1 MKIVISEEQLKTLVH
16 LIKEDNGKINVM
28 FVGDSHSAGNGWTWN
43 YLIAKDHPEWDVT
56 QLAVGGKTTKWML
69 QNLTTKLNEKKY
81 DLVFIYGGANDVMS
95 PQPIS
100 TPISNIQKMVDLVN
114 GQGGK
119 AIVLTGFDSETIF
132 NPEKVSTTK
141 YCDRE
146 CMIGFKPKRVKYQT
160 DLPNSITGAIIIP
173 KLVGDISW
181 STDGVHVGS
190 AQHKLMKDHV
200 YSNMGDLK
208 NITVDTKTKS
218 DTNTETKSDTN
229 TETQSAG
236 QRLFNSIKTILSKK
250 DKMESTATPEDI
262 KTIQLSLNV
271 INKGNLPMTGQIDDE
286 TTKAI
291 ENYQET
297 NNLDK
302 TGKLSPDTTGGIISD
317 FLFKI
322 TGKRYTFGKS
332 SNTEKSDNTEKSE
345 QNFNPMVI
353 INPGVK
359 VTTFPSDIETKFKT
373 AVGDDYDGFISDV
386 KAIGLDPKIAIR
398 QLYTESRFNPDV
410 MSCKRTSSAGAKG
423 IAQFMPGTWPTYGGG
438 GDPCN
443 ISDALKAYPKM
454 MKKLLDKFPGRLDLA
469 IAGYNSGPNLQVP
482 KNSKNFVYDN
492 ALKNKTPFT
501 ELNGVIPAE
510 SYKYASSILQT

>member
-190 AQHKLMKDHV
+190 AKHKLMKDHV

-208 NITVDTKTKS
+208 NIKVD
-218 DTNTETKSDTN
+218 TETKSDTN
-229 TETQSAG
+229 TKTQNAG

-271 INKGNLPMTGQIDDE
+271 INKGDLPMTGQIDDE
-286 TTKAI
+286 TTKTI

-332 SNTEKSDNTEKSE
+332 SNTEKSNNTEKSE

-359 VTTFPSDIETKFKT
+359 VRTFPSDIESKFKNV
-373 AVGDDYDGFISDV
+373 VGDDYNSFISDV
-386 KAIGLDPKIAIR
+386 QAIGLDPKIAIR
-398 QLYTESRFNPDV
+398 QLYAESAFSPNV
-410 MSCKRTSSAGAKG
+410 MSCKKTSTAGAKG
-423 IAQFMPGTWPTYGGG
+423 IAQFMPGTWPSYGGG

-443 ISDALKAYPKM
+443 ISDSLKAYVKF
-454 MKKLLDKFPGRLDLA
+454 MKVLINRFPGRIDLA
-469 IAGYNSGPNLQVP
+469 IAAYNSGPN
-482 KNSKNFVYDN
+482 KTAYAK

-501 ELNGVIPAE
+501 DLKGKIPNE
-510 SYKYASSILQT
+510 SYNYASAILQP

>member
-16 LIKEDNGKINVM
+16 LIKEDDGKINVM
-28 FVGDSHSAGNGWTWN
+28 FVGDSHSAGPEWTWN
-43 YLIAKDHPEWDVT
+43 YLIAKDHPDWDVT
-56 QLAVGGKTTKWML
+56 QLAVEGMSTKWML

-81 DLVFIYGGANDVMS
+81 DLVFIYGGANDVYS
-95 PQPIS
+95 AQPIS
-100 TPISNIQKMVDLVN
+100 TPINNIQKMVNLVN
-114 GQGGK
+114 DQGGK
-119 AIVLTGFDSETIF
+119 VIVLVGFDIDTIF
-132 NPEKVSTTK
+132 NPEKVTTTR
-141 YCDRE
+141 YCKKE
-146 CMIGFKPKRVKYQT
+146 CMIVGKQKLMEYQAK
-160 DLPNSITGAIIIP
+160 LPNSITGAIIIP

-181 STDGVHVGS
+181 SSDGMHVGS
-190 AQHKLMKDHV
+190 AQHKLMKDQV
-200 YSNMGDLK
+200 YNNMGDLK
-208 NITVDTKTKS
+208 NIKADTKTNS
-218 DTNTETKSDTN
+218 GTD
-229 TETQSAG
+229 TETQKSSKK
-236 QRLFNSIKTILSKK
+236 LFNSIKNILSKK
-250 DKMESTATPEDI
+250 DKMESSATPEDI
-262 KTIQLSLNV
+262 KTMQFSLNV
-271 INKGNLPMTGQIDDE
+271 INKGDLPITGQINDE

-291 ENYQET
+291 ENYQEI

-317 FLFKI
+317 FLFNI

-386 KAIGLDPKIAIR
+386 QAIGLDPKIAIR

-469 IAGYNSGPNLQVP
+469 IAGYNSGPNL
-482 KNSKNFVYDN
+482 KAYSN
-492 ALKNKTPFT
+492 ALKNKTQFT

>member
-28 FVGDSHSAGNGWTWN
+28 FVGDSHSAGEGWTWN

-56 QLAVGGKTTKWML
+56 QVTKGGKRTDWML
-69 QNLTTKLNEKKY
+69 QNLQTKLNEKKY

-119 AIVLTGFDSETIF
+119 TIVLTGFDSETIF
-132 NPEKVSTTK
+132 NPEKVTTTK

-146 CMIGFKPKRVKYQT
+146 CMINFKPKRVKYQA
-160 DLPNSITGAIIIP
+160 DLASSITGAIIIP

-181 STDGVHVGS
+181 SSDGVHVGS
-190 AQHKLMKDHV
+190 SQHKLMKDHV

-208 NITVDTKTKS
+208 NITVDTKTNS
-218 DTNTETKSDTN
+218 GTN
-229 TETQSAG
+229 TETQSAS
-236 QRLFNSIKTILSKK
+236 QRIFNSIKNILSKK

-271 INKGNLPMTGQIDDE
+271 INKGDLPMTGQIDGE
-286 TTKAI
+286 TTQAI
-291 ENYQET
+291 EDYQET
-297 NNLDK
+297 NDLDQ
-302 TGKLSPDTTGGIISD
+302 TGKLTPDTTGGIISD

-332 SNTEKSDNTEKSE
+332 NK
-345 QNFNPMVI
+345 NFNPMVI
-353 INPGVK
+353 ENPGVEVK
-359 VTTFPSDIETKFKT
+359 PFPSDIESKFKN

-386 KAIGLDPKIAIR
+386 ESIGLDPKIAIR
-398 QLYTESRFNPDV
+398 QLYTESAFRPDV
-410 MSCKRTSSAGAKG
+410 MSCKKNSTAGAKG
-423 IAQFMPGTWPTYGGG
+423 IAQFMPGTWPSYGGG

-454 MKKLLDKFPGRLDLA
+454 MKELLKKFPGRLDLS
-469 IAGYNSGPNLQVP
+469 IAGYNSGPNL
-482 KNSKNFVYDN
+482 KSYSE

-501 ELNGVIPAE
+501 ELKGKIPNE
-510 SYKYASSILQT
+510 SYKYASSILQP

>member
-69 QNLTTKLNEKKY
+69 ENLTTKLNEKKY

-100 TPISNIQKMVDLVN
+100 TPIGNIQKMVDLVN

-146 CMIGFKPKRVKYQT
+146 CMIGFKPKRVKYQA

-208 NITVDTKTKS
+208 NIKVD
-218 DTNTETKSDTN
+218 TETKSDTN
-229 TETQSAG
+229 TKTQSAG
-236 QRLFNSIKTILSKK
+236 QRLFNSIKNILSKK

-262 KTIQLSLNV
+262 KTMQFSLNV
-271 INKGNLPMTGQIDDE
+271 INKSDLPMTGQIDDK

-302 TGKLSPDTTGGIISD
+302 TGKLSSDTTGGIISD
-317 FLFKI
+317 LLFKI

-332 SNTEKSDNTEKSE
+332 NNTEKSNNTKKSE

-359 VTTFPSDIETKFKT
+359 VRTFPSDIESKFKNV
-373 AVGDDYDGFISDV
+373 VGDDYNSFISDV
-386 KAIGLDPKIAIR
+386 QAIGLDPKIAIR
-398 QLYTESRFNPDV
+398 QLYAESAFNPNV
-410 MSCKRTSSAGAKG
+410 MSCKKTSTAGAKG
-423 IAQFMPGTWPTYGGG
+423 IAQFMPGTWPSYGGG

-443 ISDALKAYPKM
+443 ISDSLKAYVKF
-454 MKKLLDKFPGRLDLA
+454 MKVLINRFPGRIDLA
-469 IAGYNSGPNLQVP
+469 IAAYNSGPN
-482 KNSKNFVYDN
+482 KTAYAK

-501 ELNGVIPAE
+501 DLKGKIPNE
-510 SYKYASSILQT
+510 SYNYASAILQP

>member
-28 FVGDSHSAGNGWTWN
+28 FVGDSHSAGPEWTWN

-100 TPISNIQKMVDLVN
+100 TPIGNIQKMVDLVN

-119 AIVLTGFDSETIF
+119 VIVLVGFDSESIF
-132 NPEKVSTTK
+132 NPEKVTTTK

-146 CMIGFKPKRVKYQT
+146 CMIGFKPKRIKYQA

-181 STDGVHVGS
+181 SSDGVHVGS
-190 AQHKLMKDHV
+190 AKHKLMKDHV

-208 NITVDTKTKS
+208 NIKVDTKTNS
-218 DTNTETKSDTN
+218 GTN
-229 TETQSAG
+229 TETQSAS
-236 QRLFNSIKTILSKK
+236 QKIFNSIKNILSKK

-271 INKGNLPMTGQIDDE
+271 INKGDLPMTGQINDE

-332 SNTEKSDNTEKSE
+332 STTEKSE
-345 QNFNPMVI
+345 KNFNPMVI
-353 INPGVK
+353 ENPGVQ
-359 VTTFPSDIETKFKT
+359 VRPYPSDIESKFKN
-373 AVGDDYDGFISDV
+373 AVGDNYDSFISDV
-386 KAIGLDPKIAIR
+386 EAIGLDPKIAIR
-398 QLYTESRFNPDV
+398 QLYTESAFSPDV
-410 MSCKRTSSAGAKG
+410 MSCKRTSTAGAKG
-423 IAQFMPGTWPTYGGG
+423 IAQFMPGTWPSYGGG
-438 GDPCN
+438 GNPCN

-454 MKKLLDKFPGRLDLA
+454 MKVLLNKFPGRLDLA
-469 IAGYNSGPNLQVP
+469 IAGYNSGPN
-482 KNSKNFVYDN
+482 KTAYAK

-501 ELNGVIPAE
+501 DLKGKIPNE
-510 SYKYASSILQT
+510 SYNYASVILQP

>member
-1 MKIVISEEQLKTLVH
+1 MKIVISEEQLKTLVY

-28 FVGDSHSAGNGWTWN
+28 FVGDSHSAGPEWTWN
-43 YLIAKDHPEWDVT
+43 YLIAKDHQEWDVT
-56 QLAVGGKTTKWML
+56 QLAEGGKTTKWML

-132 NPEKVSTTK
+132 NPEKVTTTK

-146 CMIGFKPKRVKYQT
+146 CMIGFKPKRVKYQS

-181 STDGVHVGS
+181 SSDGVHVGS
-190 AQHKLMKDHV
+190 AKHKLMKDHV
-200 YSNMGDLK
+200 YNNMGDLK
-208 NITVDTKTKS
+208 NIKTDTKTNS
-218 DTNTETKSDTN
+218 GDNTEA
-229 TETQSAG
+229 QSVS
-236 QRLFNSIKTILSKK
+236 QKIFNSIKNILSKK

-262 KTIQLSLNV
+262 KTMQLSLNV
-271 INKGNLPMTGQIDDE
+271 INKGDLPMTGQINDE

-332 SNTEKSDNTEKSE
+332 DNNTKNFNPNNTK
-345 QNFNPMVI
+345 NFNPMVI
-353 INPGVK
+353 ENPGIKVK
-359 VTTFPSDIETKFKT
+359 EYPSDIESRFKN
-373 AVGDDYDGFISDV
+373 AAGDNYETFISDV
-386 KAIGLDPKIAIR
+386 EAIGLDPKIAIR
-398 QLYTESRFNPDV
+398 QLYSESAFSPDV
-410 MSCKRTSSAGAKG
+410 MSCKKTSTAGAKG
-423 IAQFMPGTWPTYGGG
+423 IAQFMPKTWPTYGGG

-443 ISDALKAYPKM
+443 VSDALKAYPKM
-454 MKKLLDKFPGRLDLA
+454 MKVLLNKFPGRLDLS
-469 IAGYNSGPNLQVP
+469 IAGYNSGPNLNAYAQ
-482 KNSKNFVYDN
+482 

-501 ELNGVIPAE
+501 ELKGKRPEE
-510 SYKYASSILQT
+510 SYKYASSILQP

>member
-28 FVGDSHSAGNGWTWN
+28 FVGDSHSAGPEWTWN

-100 TPISNIQKMVDLVN
+100 TPISNIQKMVDLIN

-119 AIVLTGFDSETIF
+119 AIVLTGFDSESIF
-132 NPEKVSTTK
+132 NPEKVTTTK

-146 CMIGFKPKRVKYQT
+146 CMIGFKPKRIKYQA

-181 STDGVHVGS
+181 SSDGVHVGS
-190 AQHKLMKDHV
+190 AKHKLMKDHV

-208 NITVDTKTKS
+208 NIKV
-218 DTNTETKSDTN
+218 NTETNSGTK
-229 TETQSAG
+229 TETQSAS
-236 QRLFNSIKTILSKK
+236 QKIFNSIKNILSKK

-271 INKGNLPMTGQIDDE
+271 INKGNLPMTGQINDE

-332 SNTEKSDNTEKSE
+332 NKNTK
-345 QNFNPMVI
+345 NFNPMVI
-353 INPGVK
+353 ENPGVQ
-359 VTTFPSDIETKFKT
+359 VTTFPSDIESKFKN
-373 AVGDDYDGFISDV
+373 AVGDNYDSFISDV
-386 KAIGLDPKIAIR
+386 QAIGLDPKIAIR
-398 QLYTESRFNPDV
+398 QLYTESRFSPDV
-410 MSCKRTSSAGAKG
+410 MSCKRTSTAGARG
-423 IAQFMPGTWPTYGGG
+423 IAQFMPGTWPAYGGG

-454 MKKLLDKFPGRLDLA
+454 MKVLLNKFPGRLDLA

-482 KNSKNFVYDN
+482 KKSKNFVYDN

-501 ELNGVIPAE
+501 ELKGVIPKE
-510 SYKYASSILQT
+510 SYGYASSILQP

>member
-1 MKIVISEEQLKTLVH
+1 
-16 LIKEDNGKINVM
+16 
-28 FVGDSHSAGNGWTWN
+28 
-43 YLIAKDHPEWDVT
+43 
-56 QLAVGGKTTKWML
+56 
-69 QNLTTKLNEKKY
+69 
-81 DLVFIYGGANDVMS
+81 MS

-119 AIVLTGFDSETIF
+119 AIVLTGFDSESIF
-132 NPEKVSTTK
+132 NPEKVTTTK

-146 CMIGFKPKRVKYQT
+146 CMINFKPKRVEYQAK
-160 DLPNSITGAIIIP
+160 LPNSINGAIIIP

-181 STDGVHVGS
+181 SSDGVHVGS
-190 AQHKLMKDHV
+190 AKHKLMKDHV

-208 NITVDTKTKS
+208 NIKVDTKTNS
-218 DTNTETKSDTN
+218 GTN
-229 TETQSAG
+229 TETQSAS
-236 QRLFNSIKTILSKK
+236 QKIFNSIKNILSKK

-271 INKGNLPMTGQIDDE
+271 INKGDLPMTGQINDE

-302 TGKLSPDTTGGIISD
+302 TGKLSPDTTGSIISD

-332 SNTEKSDNTEKSE
+332 STTEKSE
-345 QNFNPMVI
+345 KNFNPMVI
-353 INPGVK
+353 ENPGVK
-359 VTTFPSDIETKFKT
+359 VTTFPSDIETKFKN
-373 AVGDDYDGFISDV
+373 AVGDNYDSFISDV
-386 KAIGLDPKIAIR
+386 QAIGLDPKIAIR
-398 QLYTESRFNPDV
+398 QLYTESRFSPDV
-410 MSCKRTSSAGAKG
+410 MSCKRTSTAGAKG
-423 IAQFMPGTWPTYGGG
+423 IAQFMPGTWPSYGGG
-438 GDPCN
+438 GNPCN

-454 MKKLLDKFPGRLDLA
+454 MKVLLNKFPGRLDLA
-469 IAGYNSGPNLQVP
+469 IAGYNSGPN
-482 KNSKNFVYDN
+482 KTAYAK

-501 ELNGVIPAE
+501 DLKGKIPNE
-510 SYKYASSILQT
+510 SYNYASSILQP

>member
-1 MKIVISEEQLKTLVH
+1 MKIIISEEQLHSLVN
-16 LIKEDNGKINVM
+16 LIKEDDGKINVM
-28 FVGDSHSAGNGWTWN
+28 FVGDSLSSGPGYTWN
-43 YLIAKDHPEWDVT
+43 YLLENAHPDWDVT
-56 QLAVGGKTTKWML
+56 HVAKVGMKTSWML
-69 QNLTTKLNEKKY
+69 DNMLPKLKEKKY
-81 DLVFIYGGANDVMS
+81 DKVFIWGGGNDAFGQVS
-95 PQPIS
+95 LDS
-100 TPISNIQKMVDLVN
+100 VVSNIQSMVDAVVN
-114 GQGGK
+114 QGGQAYVFIGYDAK
-119 AIVLTGFDSETIF
+119 SVMSDDKLK
-132 NPEKVSTTK
+132 PTK
-141 YCDRE
+141 YCDKP
-146 CMIGFKPKRVKYQT
+146 CMLKSRDRTIELQEKVLNGIKNAT
-160 DLPNSITGAIIIP
+160 IIP
-173 KLVGDISW
+173 AVVGDPSW
-181 STDGVHVGS
+181 TSDGIHPNGS
-190 AQHKLMKDHV
+190 AHKLFKDQV
-200 YSNMGDLK
+200 EKYIGTS
-208 NITVDTKTKS
+208 
-218 DTNTETKSDTN
+218 TNNNRGTN

-271 INKGNLPMTGQIDDE
+271 INKGDLPMTGQINDE
-286 TTKAI
+286 TTKTI

-332 SNTEKSDNTEKSE
+332 DKNTK
-345 QNFNPMVI
+345 NFNPMVI
-353 INPGVK
+353 INSGVK
-359 VTTFPSDIETKFKT
+359 VTTFPSDIESKFKN

-454 MKKLLDKFPGRLDLA
+454 MEKLLDKFPGRLDLA
-469 IAGYNSGPNLQVP
+469 IAGYNSGPNL
-482 KNSKNFVYDN
+482 KAYSN

-501 ELNGVIPAE
+501 ELKGVIPAE

>member
-69 QNLTTKLNEKKY
+69 ENLTTKLNKKKY

-100 TPISNIQKMVDLVN
+100 TPIGNIQKMVDLVN

-132 NPEKVSTTK
+132 NPEKVSTTR
-141 YCDRE
+141 YCNRE
-146 CMIGFKPKRVKYQT
+146 CMIGFKPKRVKYQA

-190 AQHKLMKDHV
+190 AKHKLMKDHV

-208 NITVDTKTKS
+208 NIKVD
-218 DTNTETKSDTN
+218 TETKSDTN
-229 TETQSAG
+229 TKTQSAG
-236 QRLFNSIKTILSKK
+236 QRLFNSIKNILSKK

-262 KTIQLSLNV
+262 KTMQFSLNV
-271 INKGNLPMTGQIDDE
+271 INKSDLPMTGQIDDK

-302 TGKLSPDTTGGIISD
+302 TGKLSSETTGGIISD
-317 FLFKI
+317 LLFKI

-332 SNTEKSDNTEKSE
+332 NNTEKSNNTKKSE

-359 VTTFPSDIETKFKT
+359 VRTFPSDIESKFKNV
-373 AVGDDYDGFISDV
+373 VGDDYNSFISDV
-386 KAIGLDPKIAIR
+386 QAIGLDPKIAIR
-398 QLYTESRFNPDV
+398 QLYAESAFNPNV
-410 MSCKRTSSAGAKG
+410 MSCKKTSTAGAKG
-423 IAQFMPGTWPTYGGG
+423 IAQFMPGTWPSYGGG

-443 ISDALKAYPKM
+443 ISDSLKAYVKF
-454 MKKLLDKFPGRLDLA
+454 MKVLINRFPGRIDLA
-469 IAGYNSGPNLQVP
+469 IAAYNSGPN
-482 KNSKNFVYDN
+482 KTAYAK

-501 ELNGVIPAE
+501 ELKGVIPAE

>member
-69 QNLTTKLNEKKY
+69 ENLTTKLNEKKY

-100 TPISNIQKMVDLVN
+100 TPIGNIQKMVDLVN

-146 CMIGFKPKRVKYQT
+146 CMIGFKPKRVKYQA

-190 AQHKLMKDHV
+190 AKHKLMKDHV

-208 NITVDTKTKS
+208 NIKVD
-218 DTNTETKSDTN
+218 TETKSDTN
-229 TETQSAG
+229 TKTQSAG
-236 QRLFNSIKTILSKK
+236 QRLFNSIKNILSKK

-262 KTIQLSLNV
+262 KTMQFSLNV
-271 INKGNLPMTGQIDDE
+271 INKADLPITGQIDDE

-302 TGKLSPDTTGGIISD
+302 TGKLSSDTTGGIISD
-317 FLFKI
+317 LLFKI

-332 SNTEKSDNTEKSE
+332 NNTEKSNNTKKSE

-359 VTTFPSDIETKFKT
+359 VRTFPSDIESKFKNV
-373 AVGDDYDGFISDV
+373 VGDDYNSFISDV
-386 KAIGLDPKIAIR
+386 QAIGLDPKIAIR
-398 QLYTESRFNPDV
+398 QLYAESAFNPNV
-410 MSCKRTSSAGAKG
+410 MSCKKTSTAGAKG
-423 IAQFMPGTWPTYGGG
+423 IAQFMPGTWPSYGGG

-443 ISDALKAYPKM
+443 ISDSLKAYVKF
-454 MKKLLDKFPGRLDLA
+454 MKVLINRFPGRIDLA
-469 IAGYNSGPNLQVP
+469 IAAYNSGPN
-482 KNSKNFVYDN
+482 KTAYAK

-501 ELNGVIPAE
+501 DLKGKIPNE
-510 SYKYASSILQT
+510 SYNYASAILQP

>member
-69 QNLTTKLNEKKY
+69 ENLTTKLNKKKY

-100 TPISNIQKMVDLVN
+100 TPIGNIQKMVDLVN

-132 NPEKVSTTK
+132 NPEKVSTTR

-146 CMIGFKPKRVKYQT
+146 CMIGFKPKRVKYQA

-208 NITVDTKTKS
+208 NIKVDTKTNS
-218 DTNTETKSDTN
+218 GTN
-229 TETQSAG
+229 TETQNAS
-236 QRLFNSIKTILSKK
+236 QKLFNSIKNILAKK
-250 DKMESTATPEDI
+250 DKMESSATPEDI
-262 KTIQLSLNV
+262 KTMQFLLSV
-271 INKGNLPMTGQIDDE
+271 INKGDLPMTGQIDDK
-286 TTKAI
+286 TTQVI
-291 ENYQET
+291 EDYQET

-332 SNTEKSDNTEKSE
+332 DKNTK
-345 QNFNPMVI
+345 NFNPMVI
-353 INPGVK
+353 ENPGISVRP
-359 VTTFPSDIETKFKT
+359 FPSDIESKFKN
-373 AVGDDYDGFISDV
+373 AVGDNYDSFISDV
-386 KAIGLDPKIAIR
+386 QAIGLDPKIAIR
-398 QLYTESRFNPDV
+398 QLYTESAFSPDV
-410 MSCKRTSSAGAKG
+410 MSCKKNSTAGAKG
-423 IAQFMPGTWPTYGGG
+423 IAQFMPGTWPSYGGG

-454 MKKLLDKFPGRLDLA
+454 MKELLKKFPGRLDLS

-482 KNSKNFVYDN
+482 KNSKNYVYDN

-501 ELNGVIPAE
+501 ELKGVIPNE
-510 SYKYASSILQT
+510 SYNYASSILQP

>member
-69 QNLTTKLNEKKY
+69 ENLTTKLNKKKY

-100 TPISNIQKMVDLVN
+100 TPIGNIQKMVDLVN

-132 NPEKVSTTK
+132 NPEKVSTTR
-141 YCDRE
+141 YCNRE
-146 CMIGFKPKRVKYQT
+146 CMIGFKPKRVKYQA

-190 AQHKLMKDHV
+190 AKHKLMKDHV

-208 NITVDTKTKS
+208 NIKVD
-218 DTNTETKSDTN
+218 TETKSDTN
-229 TETQSAG
+229 TKTQSAG
-236 QRLFNSIKTILSKK
+236 QRLFNSIKNILSKK
-250 DKMESTATPEDI
+250 DKMETSATPEDI
-262 KTIQLSLNV
+262 KVMQFSLNI
-271 INKGNLPMTGQIDDE
+271 INKSDLPMTGQIDGE
-286 TTKAI
+286 TVKAI
-291 ENYQET
+291 EDYQET
-297 NNLDK
+297 NDLDQ
-302 TGKLSPDTTGGIISD
+302 TGKLTPDTTGGIISD
-317 FLFKI
+317 LLFKI
-322 TGKRYTFGKS
+322 TGKRYTFGR
-332 SNTEKSDNTEKSE
+332 SNK
-345 QNFNPMVI
+345 NFNPMVI
-353 INPGVK
+353 ENPGVK
-359 VTTFPSDIETKFKT
+359 VNTFPSDIDSKFKK
-373 AVGDDYDGFISDV
+373 AVGDDYDSFISDV
-386 KAIGLDPKIAIR
+386 ESIGLDPKIAMR
-398 QLYTESRFNPDV
+398 QLYTESAFNPDV
-410 MSCKRTSSAGAKG
+410 MSCRRTSTAGAKG

-438 GDPCN
+438 GNPCD

-454 MKKLLDKFPGRLDLA
+454 MKELLRRFPGRVDLA
-469 IAGYNSGPNLQVP
+469 IAGYNSGPNF
-482 KNSKNFVYDN
+482 KFASGDNKGKMAYDY
-492 ALKNKTPFT
+492 ALKNKIPFT
-501 ELNGVIPAE
+501 DLKGKIPNE
-510 SYKYASSILQT
+510 SYKYASSILQP

>member
-28 FVGDSHSAGNGWTWN
+28 FVGDSHSAGPKWTWN

-100 TPISNIQKMVDLVN
+100 TPIGNIQKMVDLVN

-119 AIVLTGFDSETIF
+119 AIVLTGFDSESIF
-132 NPEKVSTTK
+132 NPEKVSTTR

-146 CMIGFKPKRVKYQT
+146 CMIGFKPKRVKYQV

-190 AQHKLMKDHV
+190 AKHKLMKDHV

-208 NITVDTKTKS
+208 NIKVDTETNSGTK
-218 DTNTETKSDTN
+218 
-229 TETQSAG
+229 TETQSAS
-236 QRLFNSIKTILSKK
+236 QKIFNSIKNILSKK

-271 INKGNLPMTGQIDDE
+271 INKGDLPMTGQINDE

-332 SNTEKSDNTEKSE
+332 STTEKSE

-359 VTTFPSDIETKFKT
+359 VKTFPSDIETKFKN
-373 AVGDDYDGFISDV
+373 AVGDNYDSFISDV
-386 KAIGLDPKIAIR
+386 QSIGLDPKIAIR
-398 QLYTESRFNPDV
+398 QLYTESAFSPDV
-410 MSCKRTSSAGAKG
+410 MSCKRTSTAGAKG
-423 IAQFMPGTWPTYGGG
+423 IAQFMPGTWPSYGGN
-438 GDPCN
+438 PCN

-454 MKKLLDKFPGRLDLA
+454 MKVLLNKFPGRLDLA
-469 IAGYNSGPNLQVP
+469 IAGYNSGPNL
-482 KNSKNFVYDN
+482 KAYSN

-501 ELNGVIPAE
+501 ELKGVIPKE
-510 SYKYASSILQT
+510 SYGYASSILQP